1 MFRTIF
7 FYENEGLT
15 FTSILR
21 IFLLVIVLFFILAF
35 PITTFG
41 NLSNFIIGIIYSLE
55 FFAIFLIWTPYFN
68 EKEKK
73 HSNVIFS
80 VIERIGIS
88 TSLLIPLLGIILVFF
103 FIRDKRTEA
112 IKELKKLHE
121 QKLRKK
127 KDEGK
132 RKKQEEKKREERYV
146 NCRIKI
152 NSTKKYIED
161 DCQIK
166 DSKLKNEKQAL
177 ELKNIPYIKNIFKRF
192 ENTKNYEI
200 RKLLNEANEKLNLIS
215 YNEAIKLLLKAK
227 DIFIEEEIKK
237 EKHKQKREEKIR
249 EKQEQKEKFERR
261 IKLIEKI
268 IEEFKKHVKE
278 AESNKALNILKEAEE
293 KFNQGKY
300 DETEKLLDKAKNV
313 SYQEFVEKQKKK
325 GFVEYNG
332 KWNTPEQVKTWK
344 EIDVGL
350 SNNFANLTH
359 FEFEQFIGVLF
370 QKMGYQTT
378 VTRKTV
384 DYGVDVIAKKGDDV
398 IAIQVKKNSIGNNVG
413 DIVVQNTLGGMWKYK
428 ANKAIIITT
437 SDFTTMAHEQA
448 RGAPIELWNKR
459 TLHQMVRKYFVEQD

>member
-1 MFRTIF
+1 MLKSIF
-7 FYENEGLT
+7 FYEDERLT

-41 NLSNFIIGIIYSLE
+41 NFSRFVIGIIYSLQ
-55 FFAIFLIWTPYFN
+55 FFTIFLVWTPYFN

-80 VIERIGIS
+80 VTERIGIS
-88 TSLLIPLLGIILVFF
+88 AALLIPLLGVILVFF
-103 FIRDKRTEA
+103 FIRDKRMGA
-112 IKELKKLHE
+112 IKELKRIH
-121 QKLRKK
+121 
-127 KDEGK
+127 EGK
-132 RKKQEEKKREERYV
+132 LQKKKQEEKKREERLV
-146 NCRIKI
+146 DCRIKI

-166 DSKLKNEKQAL
+166 ESKIKNEKQAL
-177 ELKNIPYIKNIFKRF
+177 ELKNIPYIKSIFKCF

-237 EKHKQKREEKIR
+237 EKHKQKKEEKIR

-300 DETEKLLDKAKNV
+300 DETEKLLDEAKNV
-313 SYQEFVEKQKKK
+313 SYQDFVEKQKKK
-325 GFVEYNG
+325 GLIEYNG
-332 KWNTPEQVKTWK
+332 KWGKSEEVKTWK
-344 EIDVGL
+344 EIDAGI
-350 SNNFANLTH
+350 SNNFANLTY
-359 FEFEQFIGVLF
+359 FEFEHFIAKLF
-370 QKMGYQTT
+370 QKMGYETS
-378 VTRKTV
+378 VTRKTG
-384 DYGVDVIAKKGDDV
+384 DYGIDVIATKDDDIV
-398 IAIQVKKNSIGNNVG
+398 AIQVKKNSHGNNVG
-413 DIVVQNTLGGMWKYK
+413 DVVVQNTLGGMLKYK

-448 RGAPIELWNKR
+448 KEAPIELWNKK
-459 TLHQMVRKYFVEQD
+459 TLHQIVRKYFVES